1 MSGSGLLLC
10 KLTPEPIPPAANPCC
25 NRILIG
31 VVPALGKAMRRRDFI
46 RVIAGSAA
54 AWPLA
59 PRAQQ
64 PEGKVRRIGYL
75 AGGSSTFA
83 YPEAFRRGLRELGW
97 VEGQNIV
104 VDYRFAEGRLDR
116 LPDLAAELVGLKVD
130 LIVASPSPAVVAANN
145 ATKAIPIVM
154 ISVGDPVGLGLIAN
168 LAHPAGNLTGM
179 SFSVGTETYGKG
191 LELLKG
197 VVPKIR
203 LVAVL
208 SNPANPGHTLGIRT
222 LRVAA
227 QSLGV
232 QLQLIE
238 ARGPNE
244 FDAAFAAMAEERVGA
259 LLIMPDSV
267 FSIYRTQLADLA
279 AKNRLPSMHGV
290 RDAVEAGGLMSYG
303 PNLTDAFVGA
313 ASFVDKI
320 LKGAKPADLPVQ
332 QPTKFELVINL
343 KAAKALGLTIPPAL
357 LVRADEVIE

>member
-1 MSGSGLLLC
+1 
-10 KLTPEPIPPAANPCC
+10 
-25 NRILIG
+25 
-31 VVPALGKAMRRRDFI
+31 MRRRDFI
-46 RVIAGSAA
+46 AVVSSAA
-54 AWPLA
+54 ALPLA
-59 PRAQQ
+59 ARAQQ
-64 PEGKVRRIGYL
+64 PEGKVRRIGFL
-75 AGGSSTFA
+75 VGGSSTLA
-83 YPEAFRRGLRELGW
+83 YYEAFRRGLRKLGW

-154 ISVGDPVGLGLIAN
+154 INVGDPVGLGLIAN

-179 SFSVGTETYGKG
+179 SFSVGMETFGKG
-191 LELLKG
+191 LELLKEA
-197 VVPKIR
+197 VPKIR

-208 SNPANPGHTLGIRT
+208 SNPANPAHTLGIRT
-222 LRVAA
+222 LGVAA

-232 QLQLIE
+232 QLQLLE

-244 FDAAFAAMAEERVGA
+244 FDAAFAAMAKERVGA
-259 LLIMPDSV
+259 LLVMPDSV
-267 FSIYRTQLADLA
+267 FTIYQTQLADLA
-279 AKNRLPSMHGV
+279 AKNRLPSMHGISE
-290 RDAVEAGGLMSYG
+290 AVEAGGLMSYG
-303 PNLTDAFVGA
+303 PSLTDNIVGA

-343 KAAKALGLTIPPAL
+343 KAAKALDLTIPPSL
-357 LVRADEVIE
+357 LARADEVIE